1 MVLVC
6 GLKLSPHSLPT
17 STNTMALQVLVAPV
31 LYMLCPIPLD
41 NNAKHN
47 DYSTGAMASATMVME
62 LRLFDQQEDGSSVGT
77 DTMDI
82 NRNF

>member
-1 MVLVC
+1 
-6 GLKLSPHSLPT
+6 
-17 STNTMALQVLVAPV
+17 
-31 LYMLCPIPLD
+31 
-41 NNAKHN
+41 
-47 DYSTGAMASATMVME
+47 MASATMVME